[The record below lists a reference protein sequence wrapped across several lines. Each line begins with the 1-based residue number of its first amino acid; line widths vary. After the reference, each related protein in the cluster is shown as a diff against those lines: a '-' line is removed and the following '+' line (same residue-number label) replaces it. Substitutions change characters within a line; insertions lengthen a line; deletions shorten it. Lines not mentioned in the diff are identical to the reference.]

1 VEPSKYQVVP
11 IPSRPLRISTGV
23 YLACAI
29 ASLRMR
35 RRYALNR
42 YLQAGFAHRSSF
54 LPLFRP
60 STCLCPSFQLG
71 SASTILVPR
80 SENKAAVLDSPGPR
94 KDPLRSIDCNV
105 IRCHGICRS
114 IMANIRANLDWT
126 NAFSTT
132 TLHNLPSPS
141 PP

>member
-1 VEPSKYQVVP
+1 MTTSLPIGRAACGTLKISGGPHPSP
-11 IPSRPLRISTGV
+11 PLRIPTGV
-23 YLACAI
+23 YLACALE
-29 ASLRMR
+29 SLRIRMR
-35 RRYALNR
+35 RRYALSW

-71 SASTILVPR
+71 SASTIPVPR

-114 IMANIRANLDWT
+114 LMANIRANL
-126 NAFSTT
+126 
-132 TLHNLPSPS
+132 